1 MNKNKSLIVS
11 ENNITVKEI
20 EDFLFETDKELEKIF
35 LNDKLYEIAYTLEHN
50 SLYNWDNDAYL
61 NNLKREKI
69 PNNFMK
75 KVIVFMV
82 LKWLPEVV
90 LLKEKFDIAV
100 EDISV
105 DIFLNWI
112 KEQGKNIFVSDYFSK
127 YIFLCSDLEK
137 LIYEIWRL
145 WYINIVYEFV
155 EKYNICIPK
164 FSKDEIINITENLE
178 KYINSFSLM
187 ERITLW
193 WYYDWYNLID
203 TLFEKSNNVLDYILK
218 LFQIKDNE
226 KKEFIDI
233 KENHF
238 NILYKKFLEDIK
250 YEIVEKNFT
259 IVSKFEHNL
268 LTKDKFTNKFVIN
281 LKENL
286 NKLNY
291 ANWFVAHF
299 WDVTWSNITFSISND
314 NYKFWYAY
322 NLLQKEQFYK
332 DVLDYY
338 ELFKQNL
345 EKNNLDFV
353 VLLAKSNWTK
363 DFTDNSEENYFKKA
377 A

>member
-61 NNLKREKI
+61 NDLKREKI